1 MDLGRSSKVLILDL
15 KMNHLPHLAHNKN
28 FSNRHFYLLF
38 NACYQEQFRK
48 HLINIFEEKFNKSM
62 ATPIF
67 DHAQPKLFVSH
78 FILSEFVLV
87 TLITSEENRSQTDGQ
102 AYGLTS
108 MNLKNPSRYC

>member
-15 KMNHLPHLAHNKN
+15 KMNHLPHLAHKKN

-48 HLINIFEEKFNKSM
+48 HMINIFEEKFNKSM

-78 FILSEFVLV
+78 FIFSEFVLV
-87 TLITSEENRSQTDGQ
+87 TLSLLRKTGHRRTDGLTDWQ
-102 AYGLTS
+102 A
-108 MNLKNPSRYC
+108 